1 MTAHNIAASVR
12 QKLLNRAKQLGE
24 DFQLLLTRFA
34 NERLLYR
41 LSQSPF
47 RDQFV
52 LRLRYARASVTGGSE
67 SACWASWRWYGRRVG
82 VPRALG
88 LESVRH
94 RWSKQTPSRS
104 SRVSERAR
112 VRATGKA
119 THNSP
124 TRTSTSSAMIVSSPD
139 CVSSSTIGRYVE
151 SLESGSRN
159 TRECCHVPDFSTA
172 FSLW

>member
-52 LRLRYARASVTGGSE
+52 LKGATLFAIWSAEPHRATRALDQQLRQASPEGVQFAKRRQILVFDRLLARTASVLGD
-67 SACWASWRWYGRRVG
+67 
-82 VPRALG
+82 AL
-88 LESVRH
+88 
-94 RWSKQTPSRS
+94 TPTPP
-104 SRVSERAR
+104 AL
-112 VRATGKA
+112 
-119 THNSP
+119 H
-124 TRTSTSSAMIVSSPD
+124 
-139 CVSSSTIGRYVE
+139 
-151 SLESGSRN
+151 
-159 TRECCHVPDFSTA
+159 F
-172 FSLW
+172 